1 MTDPVSPPSFSP
13 GTPSDIPRHA
23 GPQTQRRGRDHDGVQ
38 TMGPTPI
45 FVLVEPQMGE
55 NIGAAARAMLNFGVR
70 AMRLVNPRDGWPNPA
85 AGATAAG
92 AAAVVDNIRVFDT
105 TAEALADCA
114 YVLAT
119 TARNREMRLPV
130 LSPSDGAAAM
140 GARLHSKTPQR
151 CAILFGGERAG
162 LTSEDVAR
170 ADGILTIPVN
180 PAFASLNLAQA
191 VLVMAYEWGQFCAQQ
206 DAAAINGFDSP
217 LTAEPPAP
225 GDQFDRMVDH
235 LITELDD
242 GGFFHPPEKK
252 RLMVRNLTVALKR
265 AQLTENEVQ
274 TFRGVIKALAQ
285 GRGARAQ
292 MKETRGA
299 RAQMK

>member
-1 MTDPVSPPSFSP
+1 MTNREE
-13 GTPSDIPRHA
+13 THA
-23 GPQTQRRGRDHDGVQ
+23 GSHTSGHDRTRRGRDRAVMDALGAA
-38 TMGPTPI
+38 PI

-70 AMRLVNPRDGWPNPA
+70 ALRIVNPRDGWPNPA

-92 AAAVVDNIRVFDT
+92 AAAVIDNVRVFDT
-105 TAEALADCA
+105 LAEALADCT

-130 LSPSDGAAAM
+130 VTPSEGAAAM
-140 GARLHSKTPQR
+140 ATRLRAETPQR
-151 CAILFGGERAG
+151 CAVLFGGERAG

-170 ADGILTIPVN
+170 ADAILTIPVN

-191 VLVMAYEWGQFCAQQ
+191 VLVMAYEWGQALTARD
-206 DAAAINGFDSP
+206 DAPIARFDSP
-217 LTAEPPAP
+217 LTLEPPAP
-225 GDQFDRMVDH
+225 HDDFDRMIDH
-235 LITELDD
+235 LVKELEA

-265 AQLTENEVQ
+265 SQLTLNEVQ
-274 TFRGVIKALAQ
+274 TLRGVIKALAH
-285 GRGARAQ
+285 GRG
-292 MKETRGA
+292 ERGTGNDS
-299 RAQMK
+299 